1 MSVNNILVIG
11 LGGVGLHLT
20 QRLVHDGYGVTVIES
35 NSQLISSVNDKID
48 AKIIEGNA
56 MELACW
62 KRAKAETMDLL
73 IAVTNEDAVNMIVS
87 IIADR
92 FGIPRKVARVRS
104 PEYGYENSFLNK
116 NDFKIDLVIHP
127 EELVAQEMARL
138 VMRVSAND
146 VVDIGEG
153 EMKVFA
159 IRVNQDCPLVNK
171 TLKEISLLHGDFQFK
186 IVAVARGIA
195 TIIPGEDDT
204 ILANDQVFIML
215 NGSNMP
221 HLMSL
226 MSVREQRIH
235 KVMIVGGGMVGARV
249 AQLLG
254 KDVKITLIENDKEHA
269 EELASSLKN
278 TDVLLGDGTDV
289 NVMVLGGLMEMD
301 TFIATTGN
309 NETNII
315 SCLLA
320 KHIMNRT
327 NVDANAKEGKTIAL
341 VKKEDYLVLASTIG
355 LDVALNKKISAADEI
370 MKFIRMGELF
380 SLAHLHGVDAEVIEL
395 AAAPRSQI
403 TKKPLRKMQAML
415 QEKQILIAGVV
426 RNGLCELTDENTVIE
441 PNDLAV
447 VVSATKSLK
456 EARELFKQ

>member
-62 KRAKAETMDLL
+62 KRAKAETMDLS

-171 TLKEISLLHGDFQFK
+171 TLKEISLLHSDFQFK

>member
-20 QRLVHDGYGVTVIES
+20 QRLVHDGYVVTVIES
-35 NSQLISSVNDKID
+35 NPQIISSVNDKID

-62 KRAKAETMDLL
+62 MRAKAETMDLL
-73 IAVTNEDAVNMIVS
+73 IAVTNEDSVNMIAS

-92 FGIPRKVARVRS
+92 LGIPRKVARVRS
-104 PEYGYENSFLNK
+104 PEYGYENSLLNK
-116 NDFKIDLVIHP
+116 SDFKIDLVIHP

-138 VMRVSAND
+138 VMRASAND

-153 EMKVFA
+153 EMKVVA
-159 IRVNQDCPLVNK
+159 MRVMQDSPMVNK
-171 TLKEISLLHGDFQFK
+171 TLKEIALMHNDFQFK

-204 ILANDQVFIML
+204 ILTNDQIFIML
-215 NGSNMP
+215 NGKNLP
-221 HLMSL
+221 RLMNF
-226 MSVREQRIH
+226 MNVREQSIH

-254 KDVKITLIENDKEHA
+254 KAVKITLIENNKEHA
-269 EELASSLKN
+269 EELASTLKN

-301 TFIATTGN
+301 SFIATTGN

-327 NVDANAKEGKTIAL
+327 NVDASATVGKTIAL

-395 AAAPRSQI
+395 AASPRSHI
-403 TKKPLRKMQAML
+403 TKKPLQKMRTML

-426 RNGLCELTDENTVIE
+426 RNGLCELTDERTVIE

-456 EARELFKQ
+456 DARELFK

>member
-171 TLKEISLLHGDFQFK
+171 TLKEISLLHSDFQFK

-456 EARELFKQ
+456 DARELFK

>member
-171 TLKEISLLHGDFQFK
+171 TLKEISLLHSDFQFK

>member
-1 MSVNNILVIG
+1 MSTKNILVIG

-20 QRLVHDGYGVTVIES
+20 KRLVDDGYVVTVIES

-48 AKIIEGNA
+48 AKIIRGNA

-62 KRAKAETMDLL
+62 KQAKAETMDLL
-73 IAVTNEDAVNMIVS
+73 IAVTNEDSINMIAS

-104 PEYGYENSFLNK
+104 PDYGYENSLLNK

-127 EELVAQEMARL
+127 EELVAQEIVRL
-138 VMRVSAND
+138 IMRASAND
-146 VVDIGEG
+146 VIDVGEG
-153 EMKVFA
+153 EMKIIA
-159 IRVNQDCPLVNK
+159 MRIDQDCPLVNK
-171 TLKEISLLHGDFQFK
+171 NLKEIALRHNEFQFK
-186 IVAVARGIA
+186 IVAIARGIA

-204 ILANDQVFIML
+204 VHPNDQVFFML
-215 NGSNMP
+215 NGKNQP
-221 HLMSL
+221 QLMNL
-226 MSVREQRIH
+226 MGAREQQSH
-235 KVMIVGGGMVGARV
+235 KIMIVGGGMVGARV
-249 AQLLG
+249 ARLLE
-254 KDVKITLIENDKEHA
+254 KTVHTTLIENDKEIA
-269 EELASSLKN
+269 EELAPVLKN

-301 TFIATTGN
+301 TFVATTGN

-327 NVDANAKEGKTIAL
+327 NVDAHAKEGKTIAI
-341 VKKEDYLVLASTIG
+341 VMKEDYLVLASTIG

-380 SLAHLHGVDAEVIEL
+380 SVAHLHGVDAEVIEL
-395 AAAPRSQI
+395 AAAPKSQI
-403 TKKPLRKMQAML
+403 TRKPLQKLKSML
-415 QEKQILIAGVV
+415 LEKQILIAGVV
-426 RNGLCELTDENTVIE
+426 RNGECELTDEDTVIQ

-447 VVSATKSLK
+447 VVLSTKSLK
-456 EARELFKQ
+456 DARELFK

>member
-1 MSVNNILVIG
+1 MSVKNILVIG

-35 NSQLISSVNDKID
+35 SPQLISSVNDKID

-73 IAVTNEDAVNMIVS
+73 IAVTNEDSVNMIAA
-87 IIADR
+87 IIGDR

-138 VMRVSAND
+138 VMRASAND

-153 EMKVFA
+153 EMKVVA
-159 IRVNQDCPLVNK
+159 MRVNQESPMANK
-171 TLKEISLLHGDFQFK
+171 TLKEIALLHDEFQMK

-204 ILANDQVFIML
+204 ILPNDQVFIML
-215 NGSNMP
+215 NGKNLP
-221 HLMSL
+221 RLMNL
-226 MSVREQRIH
+226 MDIREQSIH

-249 AQLLG
+249 AELLG
-254 KDVKITLIENDKEHA
+254 KTVKITLIENDKEHA
-269 EELASSLKN
+269 EELASTLKN

-301 TFIATTGN
+301 SFIATTGN

-327 NVDANAKEGKTIAL
+327 NIDANAKVGKTIAL

-395 AAAPRSQI
+395 AASPRSQI
-403 TKKPLRKMQAML
+403 TKKPLKKMRSML
-415 QEKQILIAGVV
+415 QDKQILIAGVV
-426 RNGLCELTDENTVIE
+426 RNGLCELTDENTIIE

-456 EARELFKQ
+456 DARELFK

>member
-171 TLKEISLLHGDFQFK
+171 TLKEISLLHNDFQFK

-215 NGSNMP
+215 NGNNTP
-221 HLMSL
+221 HLMNL
-226 MSVREQRIH
+226 MGVREQRIH

-254 KDVKITLIENDKEHA
+254 KNVKITLIENDKEHA

>member
-1 MSVNNILVIG
+1 MSVKNILVIG

-35 NSQLISSVNDKID
+35 SPQLISSVNDKID

-62 KRAKAETMDLL
+62 QRAKAETMDLL
-73 IAVTNEDAVNMIVS
+73 IAVTNEDSVNMIAS

-92 FGIPRKVARVRS
+92 LGIPRKVARVRS

-138 VMRVSAND
+138 VMRASAND

-153 EMKVFA
+153 QMKVVA
-159 IRVNQDCPLVNK
+159 MRVNPDSPIVNK
-171 TLKEISLLHGDFQFK
+171 TLKEIDLLHNDFRFK

-204 ILANDQVFIML
+204 ILPNDQVFIML
-215 NGSNMP
+215 HEKNLP
-221 HLMSL
+221 QLMNL
-226 MSVREQRIH
+226 MDMREQSIH

-249 AQLLG
+249 AELLG
-254 KDVKITLIENDKEHA
+254 KTVKITLIENDKEHA
-269 EELASSLKN
+269 EELASTLKN

-301 TFIATTGN
+301 SFIATTGN

-320 KHIMNRT
+320 KHIMNRS
-327 NVDANAKEGKTIAL
+327 NVDANAKVGKTIAL

-395 AAAPRSQI
+395 AAAPKSQI
-403 TKKPLRKMQAML
+403 TKKPLKKMRSML

-426 RNGLCELTDENTVIE
+426 RNGGCELTDEHTVIE

-456 EARELFKQ
+456 DARELFK

>member
-1 MSVNNILVIG
+1 MGVKNILVIG

-35 NSQLISSVNDKID
+35 SPQLISSVNDKID

-73 IAVTNEDAVNMIVS
+73 IAVTNEDSVNMIAS

-92 FGIPRKVARVRS
+92 LGIPRKIARVRS
-104 PEYGYENSFLNK
+104 PDYGYANSFLNK
-116 NDFKIDLVIHP
+116 SDFKIDLVIHP

-138 VMRVSAND
+138 VMRASAND

-153 EMKVFA
+153 EMKVVA
-159 IRVNQDCPLVNK
+159 MRVNQDSPMINK
-171 TLKEISLLHGDFQFK
+171 TVQEIALLHHDFQFK

-195 TIIPGEDDT
+195 TIIPGDDDT
-204 ILANDQVFIML
+204 ILPNDQVFIML
-215 NGSNMP
+215 NGKNLP
-221 HLMSL
+221 RLMSL
-226 MSVREQRIH
+226 MDVREQSIH
-235 KVMIVGGGMVGARV
+235 NVMIVGGGMVGARV
-249 AQLLG
+249 AELLG
-254 KDVKITLIENDKEHA
+254 KTVKITLIENDKEHA
-269 EELASSLKN
+269 EELASTLKN

-301 TFIATTGN
+301 SFIATTGN

-327 NVDANAKEGKTIAL
+327 NVDADGKVGKTIAL

-370 MKFIRMGELF
+370 MKFIRMGELL

-395 AAAPRSQI
+395 AAAPKSQI
-403 TKKPLRKMQAML
+403 TKKPLKKMRSML

-426 RNGLCELTDENTVIE
+426 HNGLCKLTDEHTVIE

-456 EARELFKQ
+456 DARELFK

>member
-1 MSVNNILVIG
+1 MSVKNILIIG

-35 NSQLISSVNDKID
+35 NPQLISSVNDKID

-62 KRAKAETMDLL
+62 MRAKAETMDLL
-73 IAVTNEDAVNMIVS
+73 IAVTNEDSVNMIAS

-138 VMRVSAND
+138 VMRASAND

-153 EMKVFA
+153 EMKVVA
-159 IRVNQDCPLVNK
+159 MRVSQDSPMVNK
-171 TLKEISLLHGDFQFK
+171 TLKEIAFMHNDFQFK

-204 ILANDQVFIML
+204 ILTNDQVFIML
-215 NGSNMP
+215 NGKNLP
-221 HLMSL
+221 RLMNF
-226 MSVREQRIH
+226 MNVREQSIH

-249 AQLLG
+249 AELLG
-254 KDVKITLIENDKEHA
+254 KTVKITLIENDKEHA
-269 EELASSLKN
+269 EELASTLKN

-301 TFIATTGN
+301 SFIATTGN

-327 NVDANAKEGKTIAL
+327 NVDANATVGKTIAL

-380 SLAHLHGVDAEVIEL
+380 SLAHLHGVDAEVIEF
-395 AAAPRSQI
+395 AAAPRSLI
-403 TKKPLRKMQAML
+403 TKKPLKKMRAML

-426 RNGLCELTDENTVIE
+426 RDGLCKLTDENTVIE

-456 EARELFKQ
+456 DARELFK

>member
-1 MSVNNILVIG
+1 MSVKNILIIG
-11 LGGVGLHLT
+11 LGGVGLHLA

-35 NSQLISSVNDKID
+35 NLQLISSVNDKID

-62 KRAKAETMDLL
+62 TRAKAETMDLL
-73 IAVTNEDAVNMIVS
+73 IAVTNEDSVNMIAS

-138 VMRVSAND
+138 VMRASAND

-153 EMKVFA
+153 EMKVVA
-159 IRVNQDCPLVNK
+159 MRVSQDSPMVNK
-171 TLKEISLLHGDFQFK
+171 TLKEIAFMHNDFQFK

-204 ILANDQVFIML
+204 ILPNDQVFIML
-215 NGSNMP
+215 NGKNLP
-221 HLMSL
+221 RLMNL
-226 MSVREQRIH
+226 MHVREQSIH

-249 AQLLG
+249 AELLG
-254 KDVKITLIENDKEHA
+254 KTVKITLIENDKEHA
-269 EELASSLKN
+269 EELASTLKN

-301 TFIATTGN
+301 SFIATTGN

-327 NVDANAKEGKTIAL
+327 NVDASATVGKTIAL

-380 SLAHLHGVDAEVIEL
+380 SLAHLHGVDAEVIEF
-395 AAAPRSQI
+395 AAAPRSPI
-403 TKKPLRKMQAML
+403 TKKPLKKMRTML

-426 RNGLCELTDENTVIE
+426 RDGLCKLTDENTVIE

-456 EARELFKQ
+456 DARELFK